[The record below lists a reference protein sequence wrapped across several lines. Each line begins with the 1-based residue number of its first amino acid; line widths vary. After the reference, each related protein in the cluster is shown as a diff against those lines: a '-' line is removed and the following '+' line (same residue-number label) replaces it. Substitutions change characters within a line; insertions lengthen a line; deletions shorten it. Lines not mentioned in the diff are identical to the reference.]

1 MGVNIDET
9 DFDVAGNV
17 IRASDCIIGSNDID
31 SDRGKW
37 FRDVF
42 YGLNKYTSTPWI
54 GLDNLTIPSNG
65 YTTILTHKTYQHMI
79 LLVLL
84 ITEVDYIN
92 FRGTLM
98 VRQHLVKLKLIL
110 FLFWSRARK
119 QLSIK

>member
-42 YGLNKYTSTPWI
+42 YGSNKYTSTPWI

-65 YTTILTHKTYQHMI
+65 YATILTHKTYQHMI

-84 ITEVDYIN
+84 IT
-92 FRGTLM
+92 G
-98 VRQHLVKLKLIL
+98 LIIL
-110 FLFWSRARK
+110 ISGV
-119 QLSIK
+119 SY

>member
-1 MGVNIDET
+1 VGIDVTYGGCLNLRREMGVNIDET

-65 YTTILTHKTYQHMI
+65 YATNFNTQNISTYDFAST
-79 LLVLL
+79 VNNGL
-84 ITEVDYIN
+84 II
-92 FRGTLM
+92 
-98 VRQHLVKLKLIL
+98 LIL
-110 FLFWSRARK
+110 GVSY
-119 QLSIK
+119 

>member
-1 MGVNIDET
+1 VGIDVTYGGCLNLRHICEMGVNIDET

-84 ITEVDYIN
+84 IT
-92 FRGTLM
+92 G
-98 VRQHLVKLKLIL
+98 
-110 FLFWSRARK
+110 
-119 QLSIK
+119 

>member
-31 SDRGKW
+31 SDRGKR

-42 YGLNKYTSTPWI
+42 YGSNKYTSTPLI

-65 YTTILTHKTYQHMI
+65 YATNFNTQNISTYDFAST
-79 LLVLL
+79 VNNGVDLL
-84 ITEVDYIN
+84 ILGVSYQWCVSI
-92 FRGTLM
+92 
-98 VRQHLVKLKLIL
+98 
-110 FLFWSRARK
+110 WSN
-119 QLSIK
+119 